1 MAKPFVLA
9 AHGITATGVSWNPV
23 RDQLG
28 DEVTFVAPDLRG
40 RGSAAGWGEPYGM
53 ASHAAD
59 LVGLLDQHG
68 VDQATVVGHSMG
80 GFVAVVMAHL
90 YPERVQSA
98 VLVDGGLPVT
108 PHQVDA
114 TVVDVDQILAA
125 VIGPTIARLQMTF
138 ESPEAYRD
146 YYRAHPS
153 LSGDQWNDYVEAYV
167 DYDLVGTPPEMRSGV
182 SLEAVRGDA
191 TDLITGSALYDALEG
206 LDRPAV
212 LLRAERGMLNE
223 PTPLVSEELAAQYP
237 KVKDLGAVPDTNHFT
252 IVLSEHGSRAVAD
265 AIRQVT

>member
-1 MAKPFVLA
+1 MSKPVVLA

-28 DEVTFVAPDLRG
+28 DEVTFLAPDLRG
-40 RGSAAGWGEPYGM
+40 RGSAADWGPPYGM
-53 ASHAAD
+53 ASHADD
-59 LVGLLDQHG
+59 LARLLDQSG

-90 YPERVQSA
+90 HPDRVRNL

-108 PHQVDA
+108 PQQVDA
-114 TVVDVDQILAA
+114 TVVDIDQILSA

-153 LSGDQWNDYVEAYV
+153 LSGDQWNDYVEQYV

-182 SLEAVRGDA
+182 SLDAVRADA
-191 TDLITGSALYDALEG
+191 TDLIAEPTLYDALEG
-206 LDRPAV
+206 FDRPAV

-223 PTPLVSEELAAQYP
+223 PTPLVSAELAAQYP
-237 KVKDLGAVPDTNHFT
+237 KVKDLGAVADTNHFT
-252 IVLSEHGSRAVAD
+252 ILLSDHGATAVAD